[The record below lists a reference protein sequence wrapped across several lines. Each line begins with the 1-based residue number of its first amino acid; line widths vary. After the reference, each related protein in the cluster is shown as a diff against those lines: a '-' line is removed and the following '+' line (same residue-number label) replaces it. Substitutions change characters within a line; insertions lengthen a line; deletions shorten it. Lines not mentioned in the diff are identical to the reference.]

1 METIKFENE
10 NYGNFVKKTNS
21 AMSKM
26 TALQTLMSGKE
37 LSSEEVPLIK
47 EFKIVKDF
55 LESPLGD
62 KKETMMK
69 KAFAIAVTIA
79 TDKGVLPFPVKSP
92 DQIAATVDDGL
103 TRMKTAYQTSTGK
116 IDINQAIDVLVDRA
130 ATRAMVFADRAIEKG
145 VPLLSDMLCSA
156 MRKNPWTAGLV
167 PVIKAAEKYVTP
179 KIKDAVRTGIKAT
192 AENVKTS
199 LKIAVEE
206 GKKVGRKIFSWL
218 KA

>member
-37 LSSEEVPLIK
+37 LSREEVPLIK

-79 TDKGVLPFPVKSP
+79 NDKGVLPFPVKSP

-116 IDINQAIDVLVDRA
+116 IDVNQAIDVLVDRA
-130 ATRAMVFADRAIEKG
+130 ADRAMVFADRAIDKG
-145 VPLLSDMLCSA
+145 VPFVVDKLCEA
-156 MRKNPWTAGLV
+156 MSKHPKTAALV
-167 PVIKAAEKYVTP
+167 PMLKAAEKYVTP

-199 LKIAVEE
+199 LKRAVEE

>member
-69 KAFAIAVTIA
+69 KAFATAVTIA
-79 TDKGVLPFPVKSP
+79 NDKGVLPFLVKSP
-92 DQIAATVDDGL
+92 DQIAATVDDAL

-116 IDINQAIDVLVDRA
+116 IDVNQAIDVLVDRA

-156 MRKNPWTAGLV
+156 MIKNPLTAGLV
-167 PVIKAAEKYVTP
+167 PVIKAAEKYV
-179 KIKDAVRTGIKAT
+179 KDAVRTGIKAT
-192 AENVKTS
+192 AEHVKTS
-199 LKIAVEE
+199 LKETVEVV
-206 GKKVGRKIFSWL
+206 KKVGRKIYSWL

>member
-1 METIKFENE
+1 METIKFKNE

-69 KAFAIAVTIA
+69 KAFATAVTIA
-79 TDKGVLPFPVKSP
+79 NDKGMLPFPVKSP

-103 TRMKTAYQTSTGK
+103 TRMKTAYQTATGK
-116 IDINQAIDVLVDRA
+116 IDINQAIDVLVDRDA
-130 ATRAMVFADRAIEKG
+130 DRAMVFADRAIEKG
-145 VPLLSDMLCSA
+145 VPLVVDKLCEAMSKHPKTAALAPML
-156 MRKNPWTAGLV
+156 
-167 PVIKAAEKYVTP
+167 KAAEKYVTP
-179 KIKDAVRTGIKAT
+179 KIKAAVRTGIKAT
-192 AENVKTS
+192 AEHVKTS